1 MTLPADDFAAF
12 ADLRDLTGASDAQ
25 LAAMLA
31 RGCADLPSVNFEDA
45 MSEALCR
52 LFRHVTGIP
61 WVRGWQEG
69 LRPDAVT
76 TVPDGQYGTVWLL
89 SASPIGA
96 PVTTHRDSLDAG
108 GNLRDDKCEE
118 VAQMMRYSWQLDVY
132 RDAGQATRREENAA
146 VQQPVG
152 SALDVLVRLGIAL
165 DHYRVRQAAREYCMM
180 RSALVRL
187 SRISCSS
194 SRSPRTASRTALHAP
209 SSQSIAPRSAC
220 LAEKCSTALAA
231 RLWASSNT

>member
-1 MTLPADDFAAF
+1 MTLAATDFAAF
-12 ADLRDLTGASDAQ
+12 ADLKDLTGASDTQ

-31 RGCADLPSVNFEDA
+31 QGCADLPAVNNEDA

-76 TVPDGQYGTVWLL
+76 SVPDGQYGTVWLI
-89 SASPIGA
+89 SATPIGA
-96 PVTTHRDSLDAG
+96 PVTSHRDSLDAL

-118 VAQMMRYSWQLDVY
+118 VAQLMRYAWQLDVY
-132 RDAGQATRREENAA
+132 RDAGQATRREENSA

-152 SALDVLVRLGIAL
+152 SALDVLFRLGIAL
-165 DHYRVRQAAREYCMM
+165 DHFRVRQAAREYCMTW
-180 RSALVRL
+180 RSSALTGARNLPQPLVQNAYENRA
-187 SRISCSS
+187 
-194 SRSPRTASRTALHAP
+194 TADLTIYGTP
-209 SSQSIAPRSAC
+209 V
-220 LAEKCSTALAA
+220 STI
-231 RLWASSNT
+231 RVPTFGPDPGNDWTFDCT